1 MNNLGNVHYT
11 LGDFEKAVTYW
22 EKSLSVAPE
31 QIDARLNLAKLHYE
45 RGRLKPAA
53 AQLEEVL
60 RRDPGNAK
68 ARVLHKR
75 MIE

>member
-1 MNNLGNVHYT
+1 LNNLGNVHYT
-11 LGDFEKAVTYW
+11 LGAFDKAAEYW
-22 EKSLSVAPE
+22 ERSVAAKPS

-45 RGRLKPAA
+45 RGRLKQAA
-53 AQLEEVL
+53 AQLDEVL
-60 RRDPGNAK
+60 RLDPGNAK

>member
-11 LGDFEKAVTYW
+11 LGAFDVAAGYW
-22 EKSLSVAPE
+22 ERSLAVAPD
-31 QIDARLNLAKLHYE
+31 QIDARLNLAKLHSE
-45 RGRLKPAA
+45 RGRLKQAA

-68 ARVLHKR
+68 ARVMHKR
-75 MIE
+75 MLE

>member
-1 MNNLGNVHYT
+1 LNNLGNVHYT
-11 LGDFEKAVTYW
+11 LGAFDKAVEYW
-22 EKSLSVAPE
+22 ERSLSVRPE
-31 QIDARLNLAKLHYE
+31 QVDARLNLAKLHYE
-45 RGRLKPAA
+45 RGRLKQAA

-68 ARVLHKR
+68 ARVMHKR